1 MPPVI
6 TRPLKS
12 PFHRFLLIV
21 FVVTSF
27 GSLGLYAIYKAN
39 VVSRNLEIL
48 QLTVTNKYISKLNN
62 GTYSL
67 NFEALE
73 SNKVYGISIGRNIS
87 IYDSILIKS
96 ISLNQ
101 KYLFYIERNFFTNK
115 PEPLGISKI
124 TNLADYVFYQK
135 NYSYYSFMGFF
146 FLSMSALMFIMYYTA
161 QHKRVTAK
169 KRPYKRRKPK

>member
-1 MPPVI
+1 MI

-12 PFHRFLLIV
+12 PFHRLLLIV

-27 GSLGLYAIYKAN
+27 GSFGLYAIYKAN
-39 VVSRNLEIL
+39 VVSQNLEIL

-73 SNKVYGISIGRNIS
+73 SNDVHGILIGKNIS
-87 IYDSILIKS
+87 IYDSILINS

-101 KYLFYIERNFFTNK
+101 KYLFYIERNLFTNK

-135 NYSYYSFMGFF
+135 NYSSYGFIGF
-146 FLSMSALMFIMYYTA
+146 ICLSMSALMFIMYYKG
-161 QHKRVTAK
+161 QQKRIAAK